1 MRTEV
6 VAFDMDGVL
15 VDPTETF
22 RRALIETVE
31 HFAGLRMTQDDI
43 ARIKNEGGY
52 NNDHDIAVRAIRSAG
67 ATADP
72 DEVFA
77 YGEALYWGCDGDGL
91 IRNERWLAEPGLL
104 ERVGSGRR
112 LAIFTGRGAAT
123 ARHTLDRFCP
133 QVLFEPVVTNELVER
148 PKPAPDGLLQVRGD
162 LPGASVVFIGD
173 NVDDCRSAAAAGVR
187 FLGVASPAAPRHEE
201 TVALFRRLGAE
212 AVLTSVNEI
221 EAHL

>member
-22 RRALIETVE
+22 RKALIETVE
-31 HFAGLRMTQDDI
+31 HFSGVRMTQDEI
-43 ARIKNEGGY
+43 VKIKNEGGY
-52 NNDHDIAVRAIRSAG
+52 NNDHDIAVMAIRAAG
-67 ATADP
+67 MPADP

-77 YGEALYWGCDGDGL
+77 YGKALYWGRDGDGL
-91 IRNERWLAEPGLL
+91 ISNERWLAAPGLL
-104 ERVGSGRR
+104 ERVASGRG

-148 PKPAPDGLLQVRGD
+148 HKPAPDGLLLIRGD
-162 LPGASVVFIGD
+162 LPGASVVFVGD

-187 FLGVASPAAPRHEE
+187 FLGVASPGAPRHRE
-201 TVALFRRLGAE
+201 TATLFRQLGAE
-212 AVLTSVNEI
+212 AVLASVNEI